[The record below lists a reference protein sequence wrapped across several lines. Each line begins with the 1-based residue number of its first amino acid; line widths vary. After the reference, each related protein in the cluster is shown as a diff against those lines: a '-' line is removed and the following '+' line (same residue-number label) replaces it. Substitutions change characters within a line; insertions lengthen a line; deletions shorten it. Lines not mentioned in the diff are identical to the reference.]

1 MTREIK
7 TQQGDILTSQI
18 QTDMKPFSVLQN
30 MLLTLVS
37 QSPQVN

>member
-1 MTREIK
+1 MTHEIK

-30 MLLTLVS
+30 MLKQHYSAKALK
-37 QSPQVN
+37 